1 MGKDK
6 TRKDETSLNTEL
18 DAVLSRLTMDQIRFV
33 IARQEAFSDK
43 EAAENLNIKPK
54 AVSNWK
60 QSGAPIDEACHLM
73 AMDGMI
79 TMLHIRRR
87 VLAKAM
93 AVKAAGLESD
103 NERVRQSVATEI
115 IEWESGKATQKQ
127 ELTGANGG
135 PIQTAGTLTIIEYD
149 DDSA

>member
-1 MGKDK
+1 MSQKK
-6 TRKDETSLNTEL
+6 TKQDEASLNTDL
-18 DAVLSRLTMDQIRFV
+18 DEVLSKLTMDQIRFV
-33 IARQEAFSDK
+33 IARQETFSDK
-43 EAAENLNIKPK
+43 EAAEALDIKPK

-60 QSGAPIDEACHLM
+60 QNGAPLDAACRLM

-103 NERVRQSVATEI
+103 NERIRQSVATEI
-115 IEWESGKATQKQ
+115 VEWESGKAGQPV
-127 ELTGANGG
+127 EVSLSS
-135 PIQTAGTLTIIEYD
+135 TLEAAYEKVYGKKKK
-149 DDSA
+149 